1 MLILR
6 SGKREISGP
15 PGTEVQG
22 FFSPLGLQVLMC
34 RMGDLDMKDVGILC
48 FMGILEAVN
57 PVMLIDV

>member
-1 MLILR
+1 
-6 SGKREISGP
+6 
-15 PGTEVQG
+15 
-22 FFSPLGLQVLMC
+22 MC